1 MSFSQWLRKEADH
14 LYEAVYEH
22 PFVQGIAKGDLST
35 ERLIHYVKQ
44 DFTYLTT
51 FTRVYGIAISKCTR
65 REDIAYFH
73 KQIEFVL
80 NDESHP
86 HHNFCR
92 VAGVTYE
99 SLQGSENSPTAVNYM
114 QHMLNAAQFG
124 SIAEIIATL
133 LPCPWI
139 YAEIGQRI
147 AREFHPDESHP
158 FHEWISFYDGG
169 TIMELTEYFCAW
181 LDRLA
186 ADVSAADKV
195 HMQQLFN
202 RSCQFEYMFF
212 DMAYRIEEWPVA
224 AEVQAV

>member
-1 MSFSQWLRKEADH
+1 MSFSALLRKEANH
-14 LYEAVYEH
+14 LFEAVYEH
-22 PFVQGIAKGDLST
+22 PFVQGIAKGDLSK

-51 FTRVYGIAISKCTR
+51 FTRVYGIAISKCTE

-80 NDESHP
+80 DSESHP
-86 HHNFCR
+86 HHNFCQ

-114 QHMLNAAQFG
+114 QHMLTAAQFG
-124 SIAEIIATL
+124 SVSDIIATL

-139 YAEIGQRI
+139 YLDIGQRMM
-147 AREFHPDESHP
+147 REYRPERDHP
-158 FHEWISFYDGG
+158 FYEWIAFYDGQ
-169 TIMELTEYFCAW
+169 TVEELTRYFCAW
-181 LDRLA
+181 LDRLVA
-186 ADVSAADKV
+186 EKSVTEKEI
-195 HMQQLFN
+195 MQQLFN

-212 DMAYRIEEWPVA
+212 DMAYRLEEWPVGVHVKA
-224 AEVQAV
+224 M